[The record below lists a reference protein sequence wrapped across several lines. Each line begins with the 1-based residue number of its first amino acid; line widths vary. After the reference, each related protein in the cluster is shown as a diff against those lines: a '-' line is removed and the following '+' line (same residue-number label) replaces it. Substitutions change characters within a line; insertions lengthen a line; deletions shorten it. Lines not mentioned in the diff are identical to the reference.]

1 MSLGLVV
8 GVGFHHFSINFSS
21 PSGQFLAEC
30 GELGRFGL
38 GEIGGFAEVFPEVV
52 ELDAFGIESL
62 DQFPLTLAED
72 AGWNGVWVAIV
83 VRVVPVEGI
92 AIKGFGSL
100 EEWMEVKPV
109 TVLGGMWG

>member
-1 MSLGLVV
+1 MSLGPVV
-8 GVGFHHFSINFSS
+8 GVGFHHFGINFSS
-21 PSGQFLAEC
+21 PSFQFLAEF

-62 DQFPLTLAED
+62 DQFPVTLAED
-72 AGWNGVWVAIV
+72 AGWNGVWVAVV
-83 VRVVPVEGI
+83 VRIVPVEGI
-92 AIKGFGSL
+92 AIKGLGSF